1 MAQIVTHGTLDYAE
15 MAALGV
21 THDELTI
28 FSSNINPY
36 GPPPAVVEAVRDAVD
51 AETLAR
57 YPDRLC
63 LDLRRALSK
72 HHHVAPASILVGN
85 GTADIM
91 WLIATL
97 FLRGRRIVIVGPTFG
112 EYENVA
118 TLVENQPIFISHPG
132 WDRTAEGRYEQDD
145 STLADCQQALAAAE
159 PDVVFICNPNNP
171 TGRYLAPHEMEF
183 LHEAAP
189 EALWIVDEA
198 YADFTEAPWSVIH
211 WTERGR
217 WLVLRSMTKD
227 LALGGLRLG
236 YAVGAP
242 DLITLMQNAQPPWNV
257 NLLAQVAGVAA
268 LQALDWRTDT
278 LARLRAHTA
287 DLRARLQGHGFEP
300 LPTTV
305 NFFLLPVDNATD
317 ARNALLPERLMVRD
331 CTSFGLPQY
340 IRIAT
345 QLPEQNEQ
353 LADALHRHVKPTP
366 SAVAEMN

>member
-15 MAALGV
+15 LAALGV
-21 THDELTI
+21 SYEELTI

-36 GPPPAVVEAVRDAVD
+36 GPPPAVVDAVQDAVD
-51 AETLAR
+51 AETIAR
-57 YPDRLC
+57 YPDRLS
-63 LDLRRALSK
+63 LDLRRALAK
-72 HHHVAPASILVGN
+72 HHHISPGSILVGN

-97 FLRGRRIVIVGPTFG
+97 FLRDRRVVILGPTFG

-118 TLVENQPIFISHPG
+118 TLVENEPIFVSHPG
-132 WDRTAEGRYEQDD
+132 WQRLADGRYQQDD

-171 TGRYLAPHEMEF
+171 TGHYLAPHEMEF

-189 EALWIVDEA
+189 DALWIVDEA
-198 YADFTEAPWSVIH
+198 YADFVEDSWSVIH
-211 WTERGR
+211 WTERGS

-227 LALGGLRLG
+227 FALGGLRLG

-242 DLITLMQNAQPPWNV
+242 ELVAMMQSAQPPWNV
-257 NLLAQVAGVAA
+257 NVLAQLAGEAA
-268 LQALDWRTDT
+268 MHSVEWRTDT
-278 LARLRAHTA
+278 LARLREHTA
-287 DLRARLQGHGFEP
+287 ELREQLQAHGFDP
-300 LPTTV
+300 LPTTA
-305 NFFLLPVDNATD
+305 NYFLLPVENATEVRD
-317 ARNALLPERLMVRD
+317 ALLPDRLMVRD

-345 QLPEQNEQ
+345 QLPEQNKE
-353 LADALHRHVKPTP
+353 LIAALHRHVHSMEP
-366 SAVAEMN
+366 AA